1 MKGITSTHSET
12 KTSSVTSMGDDSH
25 VGLDDLHVDAV
36 LLLADD
42 DRPPQF
48 AVLPLLLCAVRRDGV
63 VGLTHPAPVGCIR
76 V

>member
-1 MKGITSTHSET
+1 MMGITSTPSES
-12 KTSSVTSMGDDSH
+12 KTSAVTSMGDDSH

-48 AVLPLLLCAVRRDGV
+48 AVLPLLLGAVRRDGV
-63 VGLTHPAPVGCIR
+63 VGLAHPAPVGCIR